1 MKVARVRRQ
10 IITTVG
16 LLMFLLLASQAG
28 NNGLGRSFLPGAFA
42 DTVPLK
48 KQSAIDSVRLSNASA
63 SGGKERIFIEHVDV
77 WRFDRE
83 INPDAQILV
92 GNVQFRHKDALMF
105 CDSALMYEADN
116 RFEAYGNVRI
126 EQGDSLFIYCN
137 YLDYDGQLMLA
148 RLRELVRMEHGDNT
162 LYTDSLDY
170 DREAGIGY
178 YFDYGSIVD
187 TLNILSSVYG
197 EYSTLT
203 KSAVFND
210 SVVLENPNFTLRSDT
225 LNYDTE
231 TKVATILG
239 PTEIVGDSGVIH
251 ATRGIYDTDNDR
263 AYLMDKPVIET
274 GTRWMTGDSIFYD
287 RPAQLVEMYKSIEL
301 KDTAENVSLFGD
313 YAEYHEDTGYGLAR
327 ERAYISEYSS
337 EEDTLY
343 VHAHLLEMSKVDSV
357 ASMYKG
363 LGNVRL
369 YRSDMQAVSDSI
381 IYSTADSLMNC
392 LGHPFMWSG
401 KSQVTGDSISIFI
414 KEDGVERVHIRENA
428 FASNQLDEKYFDQMR
443 GREMMAYF
451 SDNKMD
457 SLWTDGN
464 SEAIYISLSP
474 DSIPQELTRTQSSK
488 IFMLFENEEI
498 VKIKMTPK
506 TAARMTPVFLLEPS
520 QLTFPDFVWFP
531 EGRPTSFEDIFR
543 LTPKVGE
550 TAEKNEG
557 SNERPM
563 TEPMTAKDLAVE
575 QTEKVIEELAEEDE
589 KVIVENKE
597 GMQKETEEDI
607 SINNINKGNQ

>member
-1 MKVARVRRQ
+1 MKTARVRRQ
-10 IITTVG
+10 IITTVA
-16 LLMFLLLASQAG
+16 LLMLLLLASQAS
-28 NNGLGRSFLPGAFA
+28 NTGLGRSFLPGGFA
-42 DTVPLK
+42 DTVPPLK
-48 KQSAIDSVRLSNASA
+48 RNTAIDSVKLSNAA
-63 SGGKERIFIEHVDV
+63 NSGGKERIFIEHVDV
-77 WRFDRE
+77 WRFDKE

-137 YLDYDGQLMLA
+137 YLDYDGQIMLA

-170 DREAGIGY
+170 DREAGVGY

-197 EYSTLT
+197 EYSTAT
-203 KSAVFND
+203 KCAIFND
-210 SVVLENPNFTLRSDT
+210 SVVLENPNFILRSDT

-231 TKVATILG
+231 TKIATILG

-251 ATRGIYDTDNDR
+251 ATRGLYDTDRDR
-263 AYLMDKPVIET
+263 AYLMDKPVIES

-287 RPAQLVEMYKSIEL
+287 RVGQLVEMFKNVEL
-301 KDTAENVSLFGD
+301 KDTVEHASLRGD
-313 YAEYHEDTGYGLAR
+313 YAEYHEDTGHGLAR
-327 ERAYISEYSS
+327 ERAYISDYSS
-337 EEDTLY
+337 EDTLY
-343 VHAHLLEMSKVDSV
+343 VHAHLLEMRKVDSV
-357 ASMYKG
+357 ASLYKG

-369 YRSDMQAVSDSI
+369 YRKDIQAVSDSI
-381 IYSTADSLMNC
+381 IYNTADSLMNC

-401 KSQVTGDSISIFI
+401 KSQVTGDSITIYL
-414 KEDGVERVHIRENA
+414 KGEGLERVHIRENA

-474 DSIPQELTRTQSSK
+474 DSVPQELTRTQSSK

-506 TAARMTPVFLLEPS
+506 TAARMTPVFLLES
-520 QLTFPDFVWFP
+520 DQLTFPDFVWFP
-531 EGRPTSFEDIFR
+531 EGRPTGFQDIFR
-543 LTPKVGE
+543 ITPKVGGGTDKDE
-550 TAEKNEG
+550 AEDSMEKPLLE
-557 SNERPM
+557 SDD
-563 TEPMTAKDLAVE
+563 ALE
-575 QTEKVIEELAEEDE
+575 QGQKVIEELKESDD
-589 KVIVENKE
+589 KVIENAKE
-597 GMQKETEEDI
+597 MIPEQTPRDI
-607 SINNINKGNQ
+607 STTNTKKEKQ